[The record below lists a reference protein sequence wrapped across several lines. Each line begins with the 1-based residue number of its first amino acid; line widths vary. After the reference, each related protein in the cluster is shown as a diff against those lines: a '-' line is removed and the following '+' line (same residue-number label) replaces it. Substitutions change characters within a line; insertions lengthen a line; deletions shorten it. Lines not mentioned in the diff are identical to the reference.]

1 MVRPWDWEGMYYMCS
16 IISLGI
22 NITGNLQNFPEIS
35 KTVSVCKELDSNS
48 LVCVLYQGVIT
59 PWLYQ
64 GVGPVVYVELLSSS

>member
-16 IISLGI
+16 ISLGI

-35 KTVSVCKELDSNS
+35 KTVS
-48 LVCVLYQGVIT
+48 VCVLYQGVIT